1 MLLLRPVLF
10 DIQSDVQNS
19 IVVVVSPHDQVILM
33 LLNLSNL
40 YVIVACYYDNYD
52 VIIMMYTTFITKN

>member
-40 YVIVACYYDNYD
+40 DAIVT
-52 VIIMMYTTFITKN
+52 IIMVSLL